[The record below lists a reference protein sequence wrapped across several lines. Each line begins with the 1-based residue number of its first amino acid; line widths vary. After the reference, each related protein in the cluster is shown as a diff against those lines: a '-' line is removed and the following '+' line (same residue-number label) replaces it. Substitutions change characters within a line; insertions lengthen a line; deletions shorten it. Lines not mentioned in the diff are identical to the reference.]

1 MKKGSVDISRVNFA
15 RLWFCTV
22 VLCVLLFGLFSRS
35 FRGANLDSAEAAIL
49 PVEQTGCHL
58 LDDPVARRTMSG
70 MLETMLLRACGRS
83 EELGGVQSPVGFSLD
98 RPIGLGPD
106 VLVNDP
112 TGDSG
117 VSHTQSETSVAVNP
131 NTGTICVAYN
141 DSYHAVV
148 QGNGGS
154 GFSVSTDGG
163 LTFDDRGAF
172 GQGNR
177 GDPSLFWRRLDG
189 KFYYVALLATG
200 MGLFRSDDE
209 CQSFSLIDTIS
220 TTFDDKE
227 IMVIDNNP
235 SSPYYGRFYVA
246 WKDFTNGSFI
256 SLMYSDN
263 GTTWSN
269 RIQMGVA
276 NNVQGAWP
284 AVAPNGDVYVAW
296 LHWTSFPDF
305 IDIKMARSTD
315 GGDSINPITPPLVG
329 GVNPRDAAP
338 TAACSRPALNGNIR
352 IASLPQAVVSPNGDL
367 HVVYSYDPDGYNTGD
382 VIDVFYRRSTDD
394 GATWEPEIRLND
406 DATDNDNFMAT
417 ISAGDDGTLVATW
430 YDRRLDVNNLLFDFY
445 MSVSRDG
452 GESWEPNVRVSDVSS
467 PVYIDPSMATCY
479 HGDYDQQVQ
488 NGGKALIAWSDDRN
502 MQGGHNDPDIWFDA
516 AVLGPP
522 PAALT
527 ITKTQPVGELAVGE
541 TITYTIAVTNSGG
554 ISATNVVVTDTLN
567 GSSTIVSGPDTILP
581 GSTAVYLF
589 AYTIQEADCETG
601 LSNMAAVSSKQTGLV
616 TLPAPVI
623 TELDCSQELYMP
635 IVLKGG

>member
-1 MKKGSVDISRVNFA
+1 MRIAAPLWVFSVA
-15 RLWFCTV
+15 
-22 VLCVLLFGLFSRS
+22 LCVLLFGLFSRPLGS
-35 FRGANLDSAEAAIL
+35 VRSGLVNSAEAAL
-49 PVEQTGCHL
+49 QPSEQRDCYL

-70 MLETMLLRACGRS
+70 MLETMLLRECGRAD
-83 EELGGVQSPVGFSLD
+83 ELGGVQAPVGFPFS
-98 RPIGLGPD
+98 RPMGLGPD

-117 VSHTQSETSVAVNP
+117 ISHTQSETSVAINP

-141 DSYHAVV
+141 DSFHAIV
-148 QGNGGS
+148 QNNGAS

-163 LTFDDRGAF
+163 ATFDDQGAF
-172 GQGNR
+172 GHSNR
-177 GDPSLFWRRLDG
+177 GDPSLYWRRLDG
-189 KFYYVALLATG
+189 KFYYVALLSNG
-200 MGLFRSDDE
+200 MGIFRSDDD
-209 CQSFSLIDTIS
+209 CQSFTLVSNFS

-235 SSPYYGRFYVA
+235 GSLYYGRFYVA
-246 WKDFTNGSFI
+246 WKDFTNGGFI

-296 LHWTSFPDF
+296 LHWVAFPDF

-315 GGDSINPITPPLVG
+315 GGDSLTPITPPLVN
-329 GVNPRDAAP
+329 GVNPRDAVP
-338 TAACSRPALNGNIR
+338 TTACARPALNGNIR

-367 HVVYSYDPDGYNTGD
+367 HAVYSYDPDGYNTGD
-382 VIDVFYRRSTDD
+382 VIDVFYRRSTDN

-406 DATDNDNFMAT
+406 DVTDNDNFMVT

-445 MSVSRDG
+445 MSVSKDG
-452 GESWEPNVRVSDVSS
+452 GQSWEPNVRVSDVSS

-488 NGGKALIAWSDDRN
+488 NEGKAFIAWADDRN
-502 MQGGHNDPDIWFDA
+502 MQGGHNDPDIWFDVA
-516 AVLGPP
+516 ALGPS
-522 PAALT
+522 PASLT
-527 ITKTQPVGELAVGE
+527 ITKTQPVGQLAVGE

-554 ISATNVVVTDTLN
+554 LSATNVVVTDTLN
-567 GSSTIVSGPDTILP
+567 GNAVVVGGPDTIEA
-581 GSTAVYLF
+581 GGTAVYTF
-589 AYTIQEADCETG
+589 TYVIQEGDCDSG
-601 LSNMAAVSSKQTGLV
+601 LSNISAVSSQETGVV
-616 TLPAPVI
+616 TMAEPI
-623 TELDCSQELYMP
+623 MTKLDCMAELYFP
-635 IVLKGG
+635 VVLKSG